1 MRVLVLGASGMLGN
15 AVVKVFTANDQHQV
29 WGTMRNSS
37 SSRFF
42 NPKHNLKLLTGI
54 NVLNEDA
61 LVDVFAKV
69 QPDVVINCVGVIKQL
84 ENAKDPLAVLPINSI
99 LPYRL
104 SKLCRLARA
113 RLIHVSTDC
122 VFSGRKGNYVEDD
135 LSDAEDLYGK
145 SKFIGELHDDSHAI
159 TLRTSIIGHELGSN
173 FALIDWFLAQKG
185 IVKGFTQAFFS
196 GLPTFELARVMRDF
210 VLPDPQLA
218 GLYHVSSSP
227 ISKHDLLN
235 LVANEYSK
243 VVEIEPYSDFKID
256 RSLNSSKFLS
266 ATGYQAPSWPELIT
280 LLHDNY
286 KREIEPYV

>member
-15 AVVKVFTANDQHQV
+15 AVVKVFTAKDQHQV
-29 WGTMRNSS
+29 WGTIRNAA

-42 NPKHNLKLLTGI
+42 TAKENLKLLTGVD
-54 NVLNEDA
+54 VLDEDA
-61 LVDVFAKV
+61 LVEVFAKV

-84 ENAKDPLAVLPINSI
+84 ENAKDPLTVLPINSM
-99 LPYRL
+99 LPHRL

-173 FALIDWFLAQKG
+173 FALIDWFLSQKG
-185 IVKGFTQAFFS
+185 KVKGFTRAFFS
-196 GLPTFELARVMRDF
+196 GLPTFELARVMYDY
-210 VLPDPQLA
+210 VLPQPHLA
-218 GLYHVSSSP
+218 GLYHVSAEP
-227 ISKHDLLN
+227 INKYDLLD
-235 LVANEYSK
+235 LVAKEYAK
-243 VVEIEPYSDFKID
+243 VIEIEPYSDFKID
-256 RSLNSSKFLS
+256 RSLNSSKFTS
-266 ATGYQAPSWPELIT
+266 VTGYQAPPWPELIT
-280 LLHDNY
+280 MLHDNY
-286 KREIEPYV
+286 KREIKPYV